1 MKSLINRLFT
11 LCALFFFIYLFYY
24 YITGEG
30 GPTLLAVVLLPVT
43 FILFTL
49 DSLRKNEFYPK
60 LSPAANYL
68 IAFIYMAISLVVLF
82 YIGLEFETIGTV
94 RAGVW
99 NTTDITIGGLMFI
112 LVLEYTRKRHFPLF
126 ILNVILIIYAV
137 YGWLVPGMFGHPG
150 LSWKRIFTSMSVE
163 LATGVFSNLP
173 QLALTLIGSFLL
185 VLSVMRAF
193 GCVESIVKT
202 ASRLANKS
210 AHALPQ
216 AAVIGSMAVG
226 TVSGSGAANAITI
239 GSATIPAMI
248 ASGIPKVNAAA
259 IETASSMGGQLMPPV
274 MGIAAFLMAEFL
286 GKSYFDVVARGYA
299 PALIYYLGVSA
310 AVYLISVR
318 YQKKMVRIPAEI
330 AIIDKIN
337 LLLYAG
343 VISGLILLMGITHMP
358 PMLAALRVFIGVI
371 IAATIVHALSYRK
384 SSAPTFRTF
393 GAPYLRTLD
402 NFATMT
408 FDLTLL
414 LSSLSIM
421 TGVVVNTGVT
431 TKIGFVLM
439 EAAGMHIVPMVIIA
453 FILGSI
459 LGTGLPPAPTYII
472 TVLVIAPAMQKI
484 GINPWVIHFFAFFV
498 AVWGELTPP
507 TSVSAAVTSKI
518 ADAGFNA
525 TLFRAI
531 QLCSV
536 IFVLM
541 GGVFA
546 RPQLVIEPG
555 IAQLGAMGLLMAGT
569 LGLVFALQ
577 AQYSAHRLAD
587 FLIRFI
593 LAGLALVI
601 IFHPNLFY
609 ATATIIP
616 VALFILYWLFKK
628 RKPGSNI

>member
-1 MKSLINRLFT
+1 MKSFINTLFT
-11 LCALFFFIYLFYY
+11 LFALFFFVYLFHY

-30 GPTLLAVVLLPVT
+30 GPTLLAVVLLPIA

-60 LSPAANYL
+60 LSPSANYI
-68 IAFIYMAISLVVLF
+68 IAFLYMAISLVVLF

-94 RAGVW
+94 RAGIW
-99 NTTDITIGGLMFI
+99 NTTDIIIGGFMFI
-112 LVLEYTRKRHFPLF
+112 LVLEYTRKRHFALF

-163 LATGVFSNLP
+163 LATGIFSNLP

-216 AAVIGSMAVG
+216 AAVLGSMAVG

-299 PALIYYLGVSA
+299 PALIYYLGVSV

-318 YQKKMVRIPAEI
+318 YQKKMVRIPAEVKG
-330 AIIDKIN
+330 IDKIN
-337 LLLYAG
+337 LILYAG
-343 VISGLILLMGITHMP
+343 VISGLILLMGITQMP
-358 PMLAALRVFIGVI
+358 PMLAALRVFIAII
-371 IAATIVHALSYRK
+371 IAATLVHIIAYRK
-384 SSAPTFRTF
+384 SSARSLRSF

-402 NFATMT
+402 HFATMT

-439 EAAGMHIVPMVIIA
+439 EAAGMHIVPMVLIA

-472 TVLVIAPAMQKI
+472 TVLVIGPAMQKI

-507 TSVSAAVTSKI
+507 TSISAAVTSKI

-536 IFVLM
+536 IFILM

-555 IAQLGAMGLLMAGT
+555 VAQLGAMGLMMAGT
-569 LGLVFALQ
+569 IGIVFSVQ
-577 AQYSAHRLAD
+577 AQFSENRFAD
-587 FLIRFI
+587 ILIRLI
-593 LAGLALVI
+593 LVGFALVI

-609 ATATIIP
+609 ATSAIIP
-616 VALFILYWLFKK
+616 VALFVIYWLFKVK
-628 RKPGSNI
+628 KATA